1 MKVLLLNHAERTG
14 GGAAIAG
21 LRLHQG
27 LQRGGVDSRLLV
39 GIKSSDDPTIVPLPA
54 VRGTRVLKKLTREIG
69 LTELADVASF
79 RVRRGPDVEWAD
91 VIHAHAVHGSWFSYP
106 AMSALSRTRP
116 TVLTLHDMWPF
127 TGHCSFSYDC
137 ERWRTGC
144 GHCPYPETF
153 PGIERDATALEWKL
167 KRRVWN
173 RSELVVVAPSRWL
186 VELAQASTLGRF
198 DVRLIPYGID
208 TTTFAP
214 GDRPAL
220 RAGLG
225 IPEGNTVL
233 MFAATNLGRPH
244 GKEID
249 RKGGDLLMGALS
261 AMAPEARARCSTIL
275 MGGVSDAMAAHLRS
289 EGFHVVD
296 AGWVEDEQV
305 KADLYGAAD
314 LFVFPT
320 RADNSPLV
328 ILEAL
333 ACGTPVVSFDVGGVR
348 DTVRPGETGIL
359 LPLGDVEALTGVLES
374 AAADVA
380 SIGISREACRSM
392 IERDHGEALH
402 VARHVALYEELLR

>member
-1 MKVLLLNHAERTG
+1 
-14 GGAAIAG
+14 
-21 LRLHQG
+21 
-27 LQRGGVDSRLLV
+27 
-39 GIKSSDDPTIVPLPA
+39 
-54 VRGTRVLKKLTREIG
+54 
-69 LTELADVASF
+69 
-79 RVRRGPDVEWAD
+79 
-91 VIHAHAVHGSWFSYP
+91 
-106 AMSALSRTRP
+106 
-116 TVLTLHDMWPF
+116 
-127 TGHCSFSYDC
+127 
-137 ERWRTGC
+137 
-144 GHCPYPETF
+144 
-153 PGIERDATALEWKL
+153 
-167 KRRVWN
+167 
-173 RSELVVVAPSRWL
+173 
-186 VELAQASTLGRF
+186 
-198 DVRLIPYGID
+198 
-208 TTTFAP
+208 
-214 GDRPAL
+214 
-220 RAGLG
+220 
-225 IPEGNTVL
+225 

-275 MGGVSDAMAAHLRS
+275 MGGVSEAMAAHLRS

-359 LPLGDVEALTGVLES
+359 LPLGDVEALTGVLEA